1 MKTLTPEE
9 MKRARALWDAGDVEE
24 FQRFC
29 SKRGERLLATL
40 EEHFA
45 EGTTEPM
52 TEREA
57 YRES

>member
-9 MKRARALWDAGDVEE
+9 VTELRQMWDDRNGVGFE
-24 FQRFC
+24 RFC
-29 SKRGERLLATL
+29 FYNADRLLATL
-40 EEHFA
+40 EEHVS
-45 EGTTEPM
+45 EGSTEPM